1 MFQGYSV
8 ALTKKMDGFRTGAQ
22 READM
27 TFGKGE
33 NPRMEKSQ
41 QLPRVT
47 GGGGFDHKGQ
57 QERMFYGLRDLFC
70 VLIMVV
76 VLFLYTFVKITT
88 LHTVSEFYCM
98 SFQK

>member
-1 MFQGYSV
+1 
-8 ALTKKMDGFRTGAQ
+8 MDGFQTGAQ

-41 QLPRVT
+41 QLPKAAGR

-57 QERMFYGLRDLFC
+57 QERMFYGLRELFC
-70 VLIMVV
+70 VLIMAV
-76 VLFLYTFVKITT
+76 VLFLYTFVKT
-88 LHTVSEFYCM
+88 HQTVHN
-98 SFQK
+98 K